1 METGPQGFREKSSM
15 DAKDKAEIFPKDP
28 NKTYALMEIVKGSS
42 LQVDKGPEQTV
53 LTWPHLVL
61 RELLLFLVVFIV
73 IVGLAMV
80 FDAPLEEP
88 ANPLHPPNPA
98 KAPWYFVGI
107 QEWVSYSAFLGGILV
122 PALVMV
128 ILLFLP
134 YLDRHPKGVGVWF
147 SRHRRKANLLF
158 CAFVLAVVVPILVG
172 QYLRGPN
179 WEFYWP
185 WEEWPKVS
193 TLAEGP

>member
-1 METGPQGFREKSSM
+1 MEVNDRG
-15 DAKDKAEIFPKDP
+15 EIFPKDP

-42 LQVDKGPEQTV
+42 FHVEKGPENTV
-53 LTWPHLVL
+53 LSWPHLVL
-61 RELLLFLVVFIV
+61 RELLLFLVVFIA
-73 IVGLAMV
+73 IVGVAMV

-88 ANPLHPPNPA
+88 ANPLHPTNPA

-107 QEWVSYSAFLGGILV
+107 QELVSYSAFLGGILV
-122 PALVMV
+122 PAIVMV

-134 YLDRHPKGVGVWF
+134 YLDRDPKGVGVWF

-158 CAFVLAVVVPILVG
+158 SAFVLAVVVPILVG

-185 WEEWPKVS
+185 WEDWPKVS
-193 TLAEGP
+193 TLTEGP

>member
-1 METGPQGFREKSSM
+1 MEANDRG
-15 DAKDKAEIFPKDP
+15 EIFPKDP
-28 NKTYALMEIVKGSS
+28 NKTYALMEVVKGSS
-42 LQVDKGPEQTV
+42 LHVEKGPENTV
-53 LTWPHLVL
+53 LSWPHLVL

-107 QEWVSYSAFLGGILV
+107 QELVSYSAFLGGILV

-134 YLDRHPKGVGVWF
+134 FLDRDPKGVGVWF
-147 SRHRRKANLLF
+147 SRRRRKANLLF

-193 TLAEGP
+193 TLAEEP